1 VRNMSNTN
9 YKIVCTVAVLAHLAV
24 NLIHGRAHEALQ
36 VNLSAW
42 QNVYVI
48 VVILIAPLVA
58 MVLIWTR
65 YYRFGLMLLVI
76 SMGGA
81 LIFGAVYHYVVISP
95 DHVSHLPPGDAQGV
109 FRMTALLLILT
120 EVFGVGVGVFG
131 LRRRDRVYS

>member
-1 VRNMSNTN
+1 MSNTN

-65 YYRFGLMLLVI
+65 YYRLGLMLLVI

>member
-1 VRNMSNTN
+1 
-9 YKIVCTVAVLAHLAV
+9 
-24 NLIHGRAHEALQ
+24 
-36 VNLSAW
+36 
-42 QNVYVI
+42 
-48 VVILIAPLVA
+48 
-58 MVLIWTR
+58 LIWTR

-81 LIFGAVYHYVVISP
+81 LIFGAVYHYLVISP

-120 EVFGVGVGVFG
+120 ELFGVGVGVLG

>member
-1 VRNMSNTN
+1 MSNTN

-81 LIFGAVYHYVVISP
+81 LIFGAVYHYLVISP

>member
-1 VRNMSNTN
+1 MSNTN

>member
-1 VRNMSNTN
+1 MSNTN

-81 LIFGAVYHYVVISP
+81 LIFGAVYHYVVISS

-120 EVFGVGVGVFG
+120 EVFGVSVGVFG